1 LAKLKTGG
9 GSEFLGLRFTVEQ
22 IDFLKKFPLLFFIP
36 YFAIRLFDWTF
47 LTSVIAAFESSAL
60 AALGFANE
68 RIGSI
73 IFVAGASG
81 GSEAFDLV
89 VDCSGAVMIIMFL
102 ALYYATG
109 DFSGKNEN
117 KNRKEN
123 KKEKPRSPWP
133 YVPLLFVFNLGR
145 ILVTLA
151 VGLSFGAFALQATHF
166 VLWFVDSAFVIACWA
181 HAKRIEFRV

>member
-1 LAKLKTGG
+1 MGKKWFGFG
-9 GSEFLGLRFTVEQ
+9 FSREQ
-22 IDFLKKFPLLFFIP
+22 IDFLKKFPLFFFIP

-47 LTSVIAAFESSAL
+47 LTSAIAAFESSAL
-60 AALGFANE
+60 AALGYANE
-68 RIGSI
+68 RFGSI
-73 IFVAGASG
+73 ILAANASG

-109 DFSGKNEN
+109 DFAGK
-117 KNRKEN
+117 KNGKG
-123 KKEKPRSPWP
+123 KTLKTSKPRSPWI
-133 YVPLLFVFNLGR
+133 YLPLLFVFNLAR

-166 VLWFVDSAFVIACWA
+166 VLWFVDSAVVVACWA
-181 HAKRIEFRV
+181 HAKHIKFG